1 MASSEI
7 VTFRVFIAEYKT
19 TLTTKYKNRKKWS
32 PPNKNHIL
40 SVIPGTI
47 LEVFV
52 TEKQKVKAGETL
64 MILEAMKMAN
74 RIIMPFDG
82 MITKLHIKSGDIVPK
97 HHLMIEIKPV

>member
-7 VTFRVFIAEYKT
+7 ITFRVFIAEYKT
-19 TLTTKYKNRKKWS
+19 TLTTKYRNRKKWS

-40 SVIPGTI
+40 SIIPGTI

-52 TEKQKVKAGETL
+52 NERQKVKAGETL

-82 MITKLHIKSGDIVPK
+82 TITKLYVKSGDVVPK
-97 HHLMIEIKPV
+97 RYLMIEINPA